1 MDIMVCIDKNNG
13 IGKDGGLLFRIPEDM
28 AYFRRMTVNKTVI
41 MGRKTLESLPGG
53 RPLENRRNIV
63 LTRNKDSVPE
73 GASAVSSID
82 ELKRAIGNDK
92 AFVIGGESIYA
103 MLLDYCERAYVTK
116 VEADGNADRFFPDI
130 RSMPNWRLAEQ
141 GEERTQDCG
150 RQVQFPK
157 AQRQRRSNP
166 RPDNDHQAQGPI
178 AVQTL
183 SHNAQISFLW
193 PELAIIRKKSYKF
206 VRF

>member
-1 MDIMVCIDKNNG
+1 MDIIVCIDKNNG

-73 GASAVSSID
+73 GVDAVSSID
-82 ELKRAIGNDK
+82 ELKGAIGRDK

-103 MLLDYCERAYVTK
+103 MLLDYCKRAYVTE

-141 GEERTQDCG
+141 GEEREHDG
-150 RQVQFPK
+150 LKYRFNVYK
-157 AQRQRRSNP
+157 NHS
-166 RPDNDHQAQGPI
+166 I
-178 AVQTL
+178 K
-183 SHNAQISFLW
+183 
-193 PELAIIRKKSYKF
+193 EL
-206 VRF
+206 

>member
-1 MDIMVCIDKNNG
+1 MDIIVCIDKNNG

-63 LTRNKDSVPE
+63 LTRNRDRVPD
-73 GASAVSSID
+73 GADAVSSID
-82 ELKRAIGNDK
+82 ELKRAIGSDK

-103 MLLDYCERAYVTK
+103 MLLDYCERAYVTE
-116 VEADGNADRFFPDI
+116 VEARGNADCFFPDI

-141 GEERTQDCG
+141 GEEREHGGLKYRFNVYKTTRSKSFKIKPLLSGSISRREALFYDKVYNILEQLRKHSAICG
-150 RQVQFPK
+150 
-157 AQRQRRSNP
+157 A
-166 RPDNDHQAQGPI
+166 
-178 AVQTL
+178 
-183 SHNAQISFLW
+183 
-193 PELAIIRKKSYKF
+193 F
-206 VRF
+206 V

>member
-1 MDIMVCIDKNNG
+1 MDIIVCIDKNNG

-63 LTRNKDSVPE
+63 LTRNKGGVPE
-73 GASAVSSID
+73 GAYAVSSID
-82 ELKRAIGNDK
+82 ELKAAIGRDE

-103 MLLDYCERAYVTK
+103 MLLDYCERAYVTE
-116 VEADGNADRFFPDI
+116 VEPCGNADCFFPDI

-141 GEERTQDCG
+141 GEEREHG
-150 RQVQFPK
+150 GLKYRFNVYK
-157 AQRQRRSNP
+157 NHS
-166 RPDNDHQAQGPI
+166 I
-178 AVQTL
+178 K
-183 SHNAQISFLW
+183 
-193 PELAIIRKKSYKF
+193 EL
-206 VRF
+206 

>member
-1 MDIMVCIDKNNG
+1 MDIIVCIDKNNG

-63 LTRNKDSVPE
+63 LTRNRDRVPD
-73 GASAVSSID
+73 GADAVSSID
-82 ELKRAIGNDK
+82 ELKRVIGSDK

-103 MLLDYCERAYVTK
+103 MLLDYCERAYVTE
-116 VEADGNADRFFPDI
+116 VEVCGNADCFFPDI

-141 GEERTQDCG
+141 GEEREHG
-150 RQVQFPK
+150 GLKYRFNVYK
-157 AQRQRRSNP
+157 NHS
-166 RPDNDHQAQGPI
+166 I
-178 AVQTL
+178 K
-183 SHNAQISFLW
+183 
-193 PELAIIRKKSYKF
+193 EL
-206 VRF
+206 

>member
-1 MDIMVCIDKNNG
+1 MDIIVCIDKNNG

-141 GEERTQDCG
+141 GEEREHDG
-150 RQVQFPK
+150 LKYRFNVYK
-157 AQRQRRSNP
+157 NHS
-166 RPDNDHQAQGPI
+166 I
-178 AVQTL
+178 K
-183 SHNAQISFLW
+183 
-193 PELAIIRKKSYKF
+193 EL
-206 VRF
+206 